1 MDSVFEC
8 GQCFIPYDEQAH
20 KPLSLPCGHV
30 FCQDCLLKQTKDFIT
45 CPIDKFSFN
54 VQAFTLPCCYTILAN
69 LPKHIK
75 KASSC
80 IRHPKRKVK
89 FMCKSHEKFLCTEC
103 VVDHTGA
110 GHNIVAFSINTSVVK
125 SELKDLESIC
135 EATLKE
141 NEDLYKDL
149 ESKSKIVKDFYHLQL
164 SRISV
169 AYENAIKIL
178 QQKKRELQSSISK
191 YLSDQCKVI
200 EKHKEG
206 VSKILESSTKL
217 LQQLKFMEKDL
228 PHYESLC
235 SNIKSLKQE
244 LKYLEYPIETFHY
257 QYMSFKSPE
266 TINFIFGTLEELEDL
281 SELESLGQKP
291 KKSCSHTVKSVLT
304 NTNLNENP
312 TSTKSTTPKILEKNF
327 KPEDKNPENRSPDK
341 AEKVTKNRQNFN
353 SRNHPKRMP
362 WKKRNRSL

>member
-1 MDSVFEC
+1 
-8 GQCFIPYDEQAH
+8 
-20 KPLSLPCGHV
+20 
-30 FCQDCLLKQTKDFIT
+30 
-45 CPIDKFSFN
+45 
-54 VQAFTLPCCYTILAN
+54 
-69 LPKHIK
+69 
-75 KASSC
+75 
-80 IRHPKRKVK
+80 
-89 FMCKSHEKFLCTEC
+89 
-103 VVDHTGA
+103 
-110 GHNIVAFSINTSVVK
+110 VK

-149 ESKSKIVKDFYHLQL
+149 DSKSKIVKDFYHLQL

-169 AYENAIKIL
+169 AYENALKIL
-178 QQKKRELQSSISK
+178 QQKKRELQSLISK

-200 EKHKEG
+200 EKHKDG

-217 LQQLKFMEKDL
+217 LQQLKLMEKDL

-257 QYMSFKSPE
+257 QYMSFKTPE
-266 TINFIFGTLEELEDL
+266 AINLILGSLEELEDL

-312 TSTKSTTPKILEKNF
+312 AATKSTTPKILEKNF
-327 KPEDKNPENRSPDK
+327 KAEDKNPENRSPDK